1 MKKSQSQKVLSKNS
15 EEPLLKENQKLKK
28 EVKILEKE
36 NQRLKERMM
45 ELDHFFKSKAK
56 ENFEMFSDYEKM
68 QLSNQQN
75 ENQIKIKQLE
85 KELKNKEDESLK
97 YIEII
102 NDLKNKSTDMENLYK
117 NYCSKL
123 DNLINIFNN

>member
-1 MKKSQSQKVLSKNS
+1 MKKSQSQKVLTKNS
-15 EEPLLKENQKLKK
+15 EETLLKENQELKK
-28 EVKILEKE
+28 KVKNLEKE
-36 NQRLKERMM
+36 NQELKERLI
-45 ELDHFFKSKAK
+45 ELDQFFKLKAK
-56 ENFEMFSDYEKM
+56 ENFEIFSDYEKI
-68 QLSNQQN
+68 QLSNQQS
-75 ENQIKIKQLE
+75 ENQIKIKELE

-102 NDLKNKSTDMENLYK
+102 NDLKSKSTNMESLYK

>member
-1 MKKSQSQKVLSKNS
+1 MN
-15 EEPLLKENQKLKK
+15 E
-28 EVKILEKE
+28 KI
-36 NQRLKERMM
+36 
-45 ELDHFFKSKAK
+45 
-56 ENFEMFSDYEKM
+56 
-68 QLSNQQN
+68 QLSNQQS
-75 ENQIKIKQLE
+75 ENQIKIKELE